1 MHITIEIDD
10 GQEQSRLTL
19 SDATSGTASSPATAA
34 AGDSVASEPHDAGPA
49 PDVFEAQAETPPGV
63 TDLAAGSVVSDGSV
77 VDAGAA
83 PPELS

>member
-1 MHITIEIDD
+1 MHITIDIDD
-10 GQEQSRLTL
+10 GNEQSRVTVTG
-19 SDATSGTASSPATAA
+19 APTGAAVSPDGPEADMAA
-34 AGDSVASEPHDAGPA
+34 PLDAGPA